1 MRILCFREGCQ
12 TRLPLSRLFFVIGIE
27 VFADAIRNKNMIKV
41 IKVGE
46 KEIKASLYADDTTVF
61 VRHLASILELL
72 IFLNHFKES
81 LWLRN

>member
-46 KEIKASLYADDTTVF
+46 KEIKAPLYADDTTVF
-61 VRHLASILELL
+61 AGHHGFRATPR
-72 IFLNHFKES
+72 FYT
-81 LWLRN
+81 RTTDTD

>member
-1 MRILCFREGCQ
+1 M
-12 TRLPLSRLFFVIGIE
+12 IGIE

-61 VRHLASILELL
+61 ADDTTVFADDTTVFVRHQDSILELL
-72 IFLNHFKES
+72 TLTDTSKP
-81 LWLRN
+81 L

>member
-1 MRILCFREGCQ
+1 M
-12 TRLPLSRLFFVIGIE
+12 IGIE

-41 IKVGE
+41 IKVEE

-61 VRHLASILELL
+61 VRHLDYIPELL
-72 IFLNHFKES
+72 ILLNPFKKS